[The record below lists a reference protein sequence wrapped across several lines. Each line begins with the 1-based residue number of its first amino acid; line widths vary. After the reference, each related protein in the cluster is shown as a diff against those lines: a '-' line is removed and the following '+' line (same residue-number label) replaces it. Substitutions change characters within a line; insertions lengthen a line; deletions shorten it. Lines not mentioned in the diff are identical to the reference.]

1 MAVWISG
8 CIFYFFQT
16 SHVSASALTV
26 SSPVHIHLDAV
37 CVSVQLLWA
46 AGGCCGAGL
55 EEYSPHWFCPATME
69 VPKEQN
75 QELIPECFPAGLEGK
90 EAAVSRAWD
99 EGTLSTSAAQ
109 PLPVWVQGEAVAVL
123 LIQAGVAF
131 LPWVGSWHWENLNLA

>member
-1 MAVWISG
+1 
-8 CIFYFFQT
+8 
-16 SHVSASALTV
+16 
-26 SSPVHIHLDAV
+26 
-37 CVSVQLLWA
+37 
-46 AGGCCGAGL
+46 
-55 EEYSPHWFCPATME
+55 ME

-109 PLPVWVQGEAVAVL
+109 PLPVWVQGKAVAVL
-123 LIQAGVAF
+123 LMAL